1 MWERVL
7 DLSELSRLQPP
18 SPLLSFMCAAR
29 RGPTTKSWLAPPI
42 RARDQTGRQRPS
54 LWPLDARWGQ
64 SNKSLA
70 IGSGT
75 GVGIVGVGFF
85 FKKKV
90 NPHTG
95 TDMAGDGDNQ
105 ASFSFPVQL

>member
-18 SPLLSFMCAAR
+18 APLLSFMCAAR

-42 RARDQTGRQRPS
+42 RARDQAGHQRPS

-64 SNKSLA
+64 SNTSKCPSL
-70 IGSGT
+70 GKEGGRT
-75 GVGIVGVGFF
+75 EREYHRTVTVR
-85 FKKKV
+85 
-90 NPHTG
+90 
-95 TDMAGDGDNQ
+95 
-105 ASFSFPVQL
+105 